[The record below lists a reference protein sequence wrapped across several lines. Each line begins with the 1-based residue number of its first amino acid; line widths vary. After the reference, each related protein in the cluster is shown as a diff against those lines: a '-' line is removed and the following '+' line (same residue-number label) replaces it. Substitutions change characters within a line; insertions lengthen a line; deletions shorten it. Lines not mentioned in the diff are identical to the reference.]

1 MSDDFSRVH
10 HGRRKEEIHM
20 KVIRCRDVGVDCDFE
35 ARGQT
40 EQEVL
45 KECTEHA
52 RSAHGME
59 EIPAELVTKVKA
71 AMHDEKAA

>member
-1 MSDDFSRVH
+1 MSGDCSCVH
-10 HGRRKEEIHM
+10 HRKRKEETYM

-45 KECTEHA
+45 RECTEHA

-59 EIPAELVTKVKA
+59 EIPAELVAKVKA
-71 AMHDEKAA
+71 AIRDEKAA